1 MANYPNTQ
9 PQLGSLD
16 FETIKSN
23 LTSYLKDQ
31 TILKDFAFE
40 GSVTQTLINL
50 LSYNTFYYAYYMN
63 MVANEMFLDS
73 AQRLDSV
80 ISLVKPLGYTVQ
92 GPTSSR
98 ARLLLTGL
106 TEPGERVKK
115 HEKFVGTTNDGLEY
129 TFYTI
134 EDSPEINEDG
144 QVNITVVEGKELF
157 YLDNNDQGVLVD
169 TVGNLDLNKQKYYIF
184 NKDVDLSTLKVEVK
198 KKNETQFYEWR
209 FTSNIG
215 SPYNVDQ
222 KIFFIERLIDGFAIQ
237 FGKTNLLGFSLES
250 GDFIKIRYLVSS
262 GDVSNDIIVFN
273 LSGTP
278 EFSYNNLSINLVE
291 KSSGGLDEP
300 SLDTIKFLA
309 PKLFSAQGRA
319 VTKNDI
325 IALLLEAQLVNNID
339 EFAVFGGEELYPP
352 RYGRVFVSLSGQEPA
367 RIQEI
372 LDFLKTRC
380 VITILPEY
388 VKPKSINLYLTY
400 SMVYNNIFADSK
412 EKQGKLEQVKTYVDT
427 NFLKR
432 NVFNYK
438 INTSDIKQSVEKD
451 IANVIINEDS
461 FSLYF
466 KKAINGSNGEVNY
479 NFGNEIKNNLI
490 DDYAITTIFNL
501 KSSNERVTLRIK
513 TNQSTPRNTLIPI
526 KAVNTVG
533 VEIPGDF
540 GQVNLTTGTIII
552 NDIAG
557 SPYILTIPFKYRYF
571 NSSLNNI
578 VTSIQEGVTIT

>member
-1 MANYPNTQ
+1 MANYPNTP

-16 FETIKSN
+16 FDTIKSN
-23 LTSYLKDQ
+23 LTTYLREQPVLKDY
-31 TILKDFAFE
+31 AFE

-50 LSYNTFYYAYYMN
+50 LAYNTFYYAYYMN

-73 AQRLDSV
+73 AQRLESV

-98 ARLLLTGL
+98 AKLLLTGL
-106 TEPGERVKK
+106 TEPGERVGK

-129 TFYTI
+129 TFYTL
-134 EDSPEINEDG
+134 EDSLEIDADG
-144 QVNITVVEGKELF
+144 QVEIIVAEGKELF
-157 YLDNNDQGVLVD
+157 YLDNNNQGVLVE
-169 TVGNLDLNKQKYYIF
+169 TIGNLDLNKQKYYIL
-184 NKDVDLSTLKVEVK
+184 NQDVDLSTLTVEVK
-198 KKNETQFYEWR
+198 KQGESQFYQWKA
-209 FTSNIG
+209 TSNIG

-222 KIFFIERLIDGFAIQ
+222 KIFFVERLIDGFAIQ
-237 FGKTNLLGFSLES
+237 FGITNLLGTSLEP

-262 GDVSNDIIVFN
+262 GDVANNIIVFN

-278 EFSYNNLSINLVE
+278 NFEFDNLSIILRE

-325 IALLLEAQLVNNID
+325 ISLLLEAQLVNSID
-339 EFAVFGGEELYPP
+339 EFAVFGGEEIYPP
-352 RYGRVFVSLSGQEPA
+352 RYGRVFVSLAGQEPT

-372 LDFLKTRC
+372 LDFLKNRC

-388 VKPKSINLYLTY
+388 VTPKSFNLYLTY
-400 SMVYNNIFADSK
+400 SMAYTSVFGDAK
-412 EKQGKLEQVKTYVDT
+412 EKQGKLEQVKKYVDD

-432 NVFNYK
+432 EVFNFK
-438 INTSDIKQSVEKD
+438 INGSDIKSSVEKD
-451 IANVIINEDS
+451 VGGVSINEDS
-461 FSLYF
+461 ISLYF
-466 KKAINGSNGEVNY
+466 KQTITLSNGQITY

-490 DDYAITTIFNL
+490 DDYAITTPFTL
-501 KSSNERVTLRIK
+501 KTGQTVTLRIK
-513 TNQSTPRNTLIPI
+513 TNQATSRTIFVPI
-526 KAVNTVG
+526 KAFNTFG

-540 GQVNLTTGTIII
+540 GSVNLSKGTIII
-552 NDIAG
+552 NDIAAN
-557 SPYILTIPFKYRYF
+557 SYVLTIPFKNRYF
-571 NSSLNNI
+571 NSSLNNVI
-578 VTSIQEGVTIT
+578 TCLQEGVSII

>member
-1 MANYPNTQ
+1 MANYPNTP

-16 FETIKSN
+16 FDTIKSN
-23 LTSYLKDQ
+23 LTSYLKQQ

-106 TEPGERVKK
+106 TEPGERIQK
-115 HEKFVGTTNDGLEY
+115 HEKFVGTTNDGLQY

-134 EDSPEINEDG
+134 EDSFEIDADG
-144 QVNITVVEGKELF
+144 QVSIQVVEGKELF
-157 YLDNNDQGVLVD
+157 YLDNNNQGVLVE
-169 TVGNLDLNKQKYYIF
+169 TIGNLDLNKQKYYIF
-184 NKDVDLSTLKVEVK
+184 NQEIDLSTLTVEVK
-198 KKNETQFYEWR
+198 KKGDSIFYPWR

-222 KIFFIERLIDGFAIQ
+222 KIFFVERLIDGFAIQ
-237 FGKTNLLGFSLES
+237 FGKTNLLGLSLEP

-262 GDVSNDIIVFN
+262 GDVANNIIIFN
-273 LSGTP
+273 LSGSPT
-278 EFSYNNLSINLVE
+278 FSYANLAINLQE

-325 IALLLEAQLVNNID
+325 IALLLEAQLVNSID
-339 EFAVFGGEELYPP
+339 EFAVFGGEEIYPP
-352 RYGRVFVSLSGQEPA
+352 RYGRVFVSLSDAEPTK
-367 RIQEI
+367 IENI
-372 LDFLKTRC
+372 LDFLKSRC

-400 SMVYNNIFADSK
+400 SMSYTGTFAGTK
-412 EKQGKLEQVKTYVDT
+412 EKQAKLEQVKKYVDD

-432 NVFNYK
+432 KVFNYK
-438 INTSDIKQSVEKD
+438 INTSDIIQSVQKD
-451 IANVIINEDS
+451 IGDVSLNQDS

-466 KKAINGSNGEVNY
+466 KETILPSTSQVFY
-479 NFGNEIKNNLI
+479 SFGNPIKNNLI
-490 DDYAITTIFNL
+490 DNYNITTPFRL
-501 KSSNERVTLRIK
+501 KTGETVTLRINV
-513 TNQSTPRNTLIPI
+513 NQSTSRSVFVPI
-526 KAVNTVG
+526 QAFNLQNIQ
-533 VEIPGDF
+533 IPGDF
-540 GQVNLTTGTIII
+540 GKVNLNQGTIII
-552 NDIAG
+552 NDISD
-557 SPYILTIPFKYRYF
+557 SPYLLTIPFQNKYF

-578 VTSIQEGVTIT
+578 VTSLQEGISIT